1 MLCFMLRKKCNV
13 FLAKMPFDIRFVG
26 FSKCLMIFFKN
37 IKQSSSQS
45 KVVIIVE
52 KLAEI
57 KKIIALLDVIL

>member
-37 IKQSSSQS
+37 INQSSQS

>member
-37 IKQSSSQS
+37 INQSSQS

-57 KKIIALLDVIL
+57 EKIIALLDVIL